1 MLNITIT
8 TPLGDIEI
16 QHSKQTAK
24 AVGSKD
30 AVDFW
35 NIDVKDGLFGV
46 HGHTFDPKNCDI
58 ADVISA
64 AIESVGFSK
73 FTPPTYLIILLSST
87 INPEESSPLTPT
99 VRVLFSGSETD
110 TLPTDVW
117 FSSAL
122 NVDDDAKI
130 GASFTS
136 VILISTC

>member
-46 HGHTFDPKNCDI
+46 HGHT
-58 ADVISA
+58 
-64 AIESVGFSK
+64 
-73 FTPPTYLIILLSST
+73 
-87 INPEESSPLTPT
+87 LTQKT
-99 VRVLFSGSETD
+99 
-110 TLPTDVW
+110 
-117 FSSAL
+117 
-122 NVDDDAKI
+122 
-130 GASFTS
+130 
-136 VILISTC
+136 VILQMLYQQLLNQLAFQM